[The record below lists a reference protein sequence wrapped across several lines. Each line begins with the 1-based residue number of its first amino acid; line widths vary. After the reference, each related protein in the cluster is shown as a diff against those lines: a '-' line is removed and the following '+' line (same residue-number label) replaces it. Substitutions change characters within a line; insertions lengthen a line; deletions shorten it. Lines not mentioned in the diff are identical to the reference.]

1 MIEIIPAID
10 IIDGKCVRLSKG
22 DYDSKKIYNEN
33 PVEVAKEFEAYGI
46 RRLHVVDL
54 DGAKSNHIVNYR
66 ILEQLAG
73 RTSLII
79 DFGGGIKS
87 DEDLIIAFDN
97 GAQMVTVG
105 SIAVKKPELFEKWLN
120 RYGHEQ
126 IILGADVKDNKIAI
140 NGWKEESNIM
150 LEDFLKEYA
159 SKGVSKV
166 LCTDISKDGMMEG
179 PSIELYK
186 SIMANHPKMH
196 LIGSGGVSCLDD
208 IYRLD
213 EAGIPAVVF
222 GKAIYE
228 GKIRLKDLADLSNSD
243 KQD

>member
-54 DGAKSNHIVNYR
+54 DGAKSKHIVNYR

-87 DEDLIIAFDN
+87 DLIIAFDN

-105 SIAVKKPELFEKWLN
+105 SIAVKNPQLFEKWLN
-120 RYGHEQ
+120 KYGHEQ

-140 NGWKEESNIM
+140 NGWKEESDIM
-150 LEDFLKEYA
+150 LEDFLNDYTA
-159 SKGVSKV
+159 KGVSKV
-166 LCTDISKDGMMEG
+166 LCTDISKDGMLEG

-186 SIMANHPKMH
+186 NIMANHPD
-196 LIGSGGVSCLDD
+196 SGGVSCLDD
-208 IYRLD
+208 IYRLN

-228 GKIRLKDLADLSNSD
+228 GKIKLKDLSDLSNFD